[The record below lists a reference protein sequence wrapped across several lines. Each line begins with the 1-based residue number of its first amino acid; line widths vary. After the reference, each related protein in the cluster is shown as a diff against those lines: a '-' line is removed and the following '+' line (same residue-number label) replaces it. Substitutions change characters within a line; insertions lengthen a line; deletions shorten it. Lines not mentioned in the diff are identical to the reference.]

1 MATDIGNLPNI
12 LNPVAVKKLVQE
24 WIMEDQPA
32 FDIQS
37 LVCQDKSIETIVWC
51 KSSGSP
57 VLAGV
62 PFVNALASELGVAV
76 TWFVQEGQVMSKGKT
91 CMVRGVSHQ
100 VLRMER
106 VALNLL
112 ARSCGIATLTRRIC
126 DKLRSLPWK
135 GHLAGTRKTTPGFRL
150 VEKYSMIVG

>member
-1 MATDIGNLPNI
+1 MTTDITNLPNI
-12 LNPVAVKKLVQE
+12 LNPVAVKHIVQQ
-24 WIMEDQPA
+24 WIIEDQPA
-32 FDIQS
+32 FDLQS

-57 VLAGV
+57 LLAGV
-62 PFVNALASELGVAV
+62 PFVNALANELGVEV
-76 TWFVQEGQVMSKGKT
+76 IWFVKEGQVINKGKT

-100 VLRMER
+100 VLRLER

-126 DKLRSLPWK
+126 DKLNTLSWH
-135 GHLAGTRKTTPGFRL
+135 GYLAGTRKTTPGFRL